1 MIPPT
6 QFQRAVRN
14 LAITVMLVLAATTLV
29 ASIPS
34 HDKVSQI
41 AQQRYGV
48 RVKVL
53 LDRWFEVMQT
63 SASLSEEEKIR
74 KVNEFFNRRVHFVE
88 DIEAWG
94 KSDYWATPLETL
106 GRGQGDCEDFSIAKY
121 FTLRFLDVPNSKLR
135 LTYVKA
141 KIGGLYSDIT
151 QAHMVLG
158 YYPTPD
164 AEPLILDNLITD
176 VRPASRRPDLS
187 PVFSFNSEG
196 LWVGS
201 GPTSKSAGSSTARL
215 SRWRDVMAKMQAEGF
230 E

>member
-14 LAITVMLVLAATTLV
+14 LAITVMLVLVATTLV

-41 AQQRYGV
+41 AQQRYGA